1 RRRRDPARA
10 AQGPRAQA
18 LARSRGRAEGP
29 ARRRP
34 AARGRRVHA
43 ARPGRRADPGAG
55 VPRHVHA
62 GRRVPAARTLGLLV
76 PRAAPTARA
85 LRPRRARTLPEAR
98 PPFVQTVADAIA
110 PHGGTVRTFVMDEA
124 RLGQQG
130 TLTRVWARTG
140 SRPTAVK
147 QTKYEWVYL
156 YAAVEPATG
165 ASVALLAPNANTGTM
180 SVFLKMLSADLKE
193 GEHAVLILDG
203 AGW

>member
-1 RRRRDPARA
+1 
-10 AQGPRAQA
+10 
-18 LARSRGRAEGP
+18 
-29 ARRRP
+29 
-34 AARGRRVHA
+34 VK
-43 ARPGRRADPGAG
+43 GA
-55 VPRHVHA
+55 V
-62 GRRVPAARTLGLLV
+62 
-76 PRAAPTARA
+76 
-85 LRPRRARTLPEAR
+85 
-98 PPFVQTVADAIA
+98 A

-165 ASVALLAPNANTGTM
+165 ESVALLAPNVDAGTFN
-180 SVFLKMLSADLKE
+180 VFLRMLSEELRP

-203 AGW
+203 AGWHKSKSLAMPANVTCLLLPPYSPELNPVENLWHYLRSHHLSNRAYRDYDELFDATGEAWRHLTPDVIKSVCRCPYLERAEQT